1 MFTGRRTTTA
11 RKNKTTPHVHKEHPL
26 SKTPAKKLIPLLL
39 LTFTVAGVIG
49 FIYETVCVLINTG
62 GEFFKRGTTYG
73 PWIPI
78 YGFGALLIYALT
90 VKFRKKPWLVFLI
103 AMTSCGLLELASG
116 YVLDKV
122 FHQRLWDYSTVILNW
137 GNLNGYICV
146 RSVLTWGIFGML
158 LMYGLLPLEEKFQK
172 RLPKAFNIVTFA
184 LFGLFVLDIVL
195 SFTIK

>member
-1 MFTGRRTTTA
+1 M
-11 RKNKTTPHVHKEHPL
+11 
-26 SKTPAKKLIPLLL
+26 SKTPAKNLIPLLL

-103 AMTSCGLLELASG
+103 AMTPERLYLRQIGPHLGHLRHAPDVWPASARRE
-116 YVLDKV
+116 VPKEAP
-122 FHQRLWDYSTVILNW
+122 Q
-137 GNLNGYICV
+137 
-146 RSVLTWGIFGML
+146 GI
-158 LMYGLLPLEEKFQK
+158 
-172 RLPKAFNIVTFA
+172 
-184 LFGLFVLDIVL
+184 
-195 SFTIK
+195 